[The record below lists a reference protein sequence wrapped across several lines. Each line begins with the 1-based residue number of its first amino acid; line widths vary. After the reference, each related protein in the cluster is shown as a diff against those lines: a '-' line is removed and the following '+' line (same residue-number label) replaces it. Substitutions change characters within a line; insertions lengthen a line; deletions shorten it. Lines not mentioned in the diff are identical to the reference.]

1 MINLNGEFGSR
12 RNIMGAI
19 QLLMKASEK
28 STGTCPEAPYT
39 LGLILTNDYPSINIP
54 RYI

>member
-12 RNIMGAI
+12 KNIAGAI

-39 LGLILTNDYPSINIP
+39 LGLLLLNEYPSITLP
-54 RYI
+54 R